1 MKRFHVHLSVTDLAR
16 SVSFY
21 STLFG
26 QPPSL
31 ERPQYAKWLLQDPGL
46 NFALSQ
52 RGHGAGLDHLGW
64 QAESP
69 EQLHAMSLELENA
82 GLPVQDVGMTECCF
96 ARSEKTWLHDPQGF
110 AWELFFS
117 HGEALTPAEER
128 PSNQQPSGACCA
140 PAARCCG

>member
-21 STLFG
+21 SALFG

-52 RGHGAGLDHLGW
+52 RGHGAGLDHLGL

-69 EQLHAMSLELENA
+69 EQLQAMTLELENA
-82 GLPVQDVGMTECCF
+82 GLRVQDVGTTECCF
-96 ARSEKTWLHDPQGF
+96 ARSEKTWLHDPQDF

-117 HGEALTPAEER
+117 HEEALTPTDER
-128 PSNQQPSGACCA
+128 PASQQPSGACCA